1 MEGLSLRLNHAVL
14 AIFLRKCDM
23 FTMLAT
29 SELVRGLCELY
40 KMALAQLCDS
50 EWGLF
55 PLRYGLLSDHIYESE
70 T

>member
-1 MEGLSLRLNHAVL
+1 
-14 AIFLRKCDM
+14 M

-29 SELVRGLCELY
+29 SELGRGLCELY

-55 PLRYGLLSDHIYESE
+55 RLRDALLSDHEYESE
-70 T
+70 TWKTRLLKRD

>member
-1 MEGLSLRLNHAVL
+1 
-14 AIFLRKCDM
+14 M

-29 SELVRGLCELY
+29 SELGRGLCELY

-55 PLRYGLLSDHIYESE
+55 PLRYGLLSDHLYESE

>member
-1 MEGLSLRLNHAVL
+1 
-14 AIFLRKCDM
+14 M

-55 PLRYGLLSDHIYESE
+55 RQRYALLSDHEYESE